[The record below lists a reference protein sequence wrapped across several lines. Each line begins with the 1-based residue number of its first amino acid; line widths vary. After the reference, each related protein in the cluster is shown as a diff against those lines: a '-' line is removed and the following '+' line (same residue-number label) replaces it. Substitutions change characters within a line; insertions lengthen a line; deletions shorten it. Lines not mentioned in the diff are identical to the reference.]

1 MLIGFNAPTRGT
13 LATPET
19 LVSVAVAGEAMG
31 FDYLAFSDHVVI
43 PHDIEL
49 RYPYAAT
56 GEFPAGARGDW
67 QEQLIAAAFIAGKT
81 SRLRLLTSIMVVPHR
96 PAVLTAKMLATIDV
110 LSAGRLTVGCGVGWL
125 KEEFE
130 ALGTPPFA
138 ERGAVTDEYLAA
150 FRALWTEDK
159 PRFEGRYVRFAD
171 VIFSPKPTQ
180 KPHPPLWIG
189 GESEP
194 ALSRAARL
202 GDGWYP
208 IAVNPRHPLD
218 TLQRY
223 RGAVDRLRRLAAD
236 GRTRSRAHCT
246 RLPLSQAWR
255 CRTITDGRRRA
266 APPRRHAG
274 GVGRGPALATRAGR
288 RRRRLRALRCHGRRH
303 GREHET
309 VPRRGA
315 CAGVSGKG
323 GWLSRRSL
331 CRDSEVHFTC
341 RNSSLRAQRSN
352 PEGLVRTHPGLLRRP
367 SGASQ

>member
-19 LVSVAVAGEAMG
+19 LVSVALAGEAMG
-31 FDYLAFSDHVVI
+31 FDYLAFSDHIVI
-43 PHDIEL
+43 PQDIAS
-49 RYPYAAT
+49 RYPYAAS

-110 LSAGRLTVGCGVGWL
+110 LSAGRLTVGCGAGWL
-125 KEEFE
+125 KEEFA

-138 ERGAVTDEYLAA
+138 ERGAVTDEYIAA

-223 RGAVDRLRRLAAD
+223 RGAVARLRRLA
-236 GRTRSRAHCT
+236 TE
-246 RLPLSQAWR
+246 
-255 CRTITDGRRRA
+255 
-266 APPRRHAG
+266 
-274 GVGRGPALATRAGR
+274 AGR
-288 RRRRLRALRCHGRRH
+288 DPSRIALGYRCPKHGAAAQLRTAEGERRLL
-303 GREHET
+303 
-309 VPRRGA
+309 
-315 CAGVSGKG
+315 AGTPAE
-323 GWLSRRSL
+323 LAADLRSL
-331 CRDSEVHFTC
+331 SEMGVAAVDFE
-341 RNSSLRAQRSN
+341 L
-352 PEGLVRTHPGLLRRP
+352 
-367 SGASQ
+367 SGATAGATVENMKRFRDEVLALL